1 MAKLTARER
10 AELPDSAF
18 AYVDSKGKRRL
29 PINDAAHVRNALARF
44 SQVKFEDEAAREKSR
59 KRLLTAAKRH
69 GIVPVGFITGQ
80 LRTARTQAA
89 AARVVIELGR
99 IETSEELESELRR
112 TFDDPGLVLLHWSK
126 AAGSYVDC
134 NDTPVPLPDK
144 ASAQTVTFMQGR
156 GRPLSAIIHDVHAFD
171 DPEVTEAVMGAVN
184 LVTGK
189 ELLESELDDRGGGEN
204 LPDGFVSF
212 VLTDIEGS
220 TELLTELGDRYA
232 DVLTDVRTVIR
243 ESVLR
248 SGGREVEAR
257 ADEFVAVFEE
267 TEAAVDAAVGFQREL
282 ARRDWPDGRDVR
294 VRAGVSSGDIAL
306 TESGYVGMTVNI
318 AARVMAAAHG
328 GQILVSQQAAAAISG
343 RGTDGLGLRSLG
355 DHQLKGVSGR
365 LEIFQVEADGL
376 DTHFPPPRLG

>member
-29 PINDAAHVRNALARF
+29 PVNDAAHVRNALARF
-44 SQVKFEDEAAREKSR
+44 SQVKFEDETARERAR
-59 KRLLTAAKRH
+59 KRLLTAAKRE

-80 LRTARTQAA
+80 LRSARTKAA

-99 IETSEELESELRR
+99 IETSDELEAELRR
-112 TFDDPGLVLLHWSK
+112 TFDDPGIVLLRWSK

-134 NDTPVPLPDK
+134 NGEPVPLPGPTSGQK
-144 ASAQTVTFMQGR
+144 VTFMQGR
-156 GRPLSAIIHDVHAFD
+156 GRPLTAIIHDQHAFE
-171 DPEVTEAVMGAVN
+171 DPEITEAVMGAVN

-189 ELLESELDDRGGGEN
+189 ELLESELEDRASGEQ
-204 LPDGFVSF
+204 LPDGNVSF

-220 TELLTELGDRYA
+220 TRLLAELGDRYA
-232 DVLTDVRTVIR
+232 GVLTDVRSVIR

-267 TEAAVDAAVGFQREL
+267 ADAAVEAAIDFQREL
-282 ARRDWPDGRDVR
+282 ARREWPEGRTVR
-294 VRAGVSSGDIAL
+294 VRAGISSGDIAL

-328 GQILVSQQAAAAISG
+328 GQILVSDETATKIGG
-343 RGTDGLGLRSLG
+343 RGSVGPRLLSLG
-355 DHQLKGVSGR
+355 EYELRGVSGSQ
-365 LEIFQVEADGL
+365 EIFQVEAEGL
-376 DTHFPPPRLG
+376 ITDFPPPRVT